1 MKDAYDLHVENEER
15 LAKMLARLPKCVLCR
30 EPIQQEDV
38 VRIGYAYYCD
48 GCLKDCR
55 ESIEVE

>member
-1 MKDAYDLHVENEER
+1 MRDAYDLHVENEARLER
-15 LAKMLARLPKCVLCR
+15 KLARLPKCILCR

-48 GCLKDCR
+48 DCLKDSR
-55 ESIEVE
+55 EEIGG